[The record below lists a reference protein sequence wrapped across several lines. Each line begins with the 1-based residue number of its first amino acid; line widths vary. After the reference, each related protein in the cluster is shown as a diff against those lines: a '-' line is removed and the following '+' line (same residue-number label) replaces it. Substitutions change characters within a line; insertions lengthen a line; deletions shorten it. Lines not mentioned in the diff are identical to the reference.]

1 MSLVPVPDLRYVTD
15 EEPGLRRRR
24 AGRSFRYFAADSS
37 PVRDADVLDRI
48 RALAIPPAWTDVWI
62 CASADG
68 HLQATGRDAR
78 GRKQYRYHARWR
90 AFRDRVKFSKLPQFG
105 GALPAVRRRV
115 EQDLGDS
122 DLSREKVLATVV
134 WLLERTLI
142 RVGNEEYAQANNS
155 YGLTTLRNR
164 HAKDSSSGVR
174 LVFRGKSGK
183 AHDVDL
189 DDRRIVRVVREC
201 HELPGALLFEY
212 VDAEGGCHPVQSND
226 VNDYLRDASG
236 MDATAKDF
244 RTWRATCL
252 AASLLADM
260 PSPTSERA
268 ARAGVHDAAVAV
280 SETLRNTPAVSRAS
294 YMHPLVIDRFVDGT
308 LPDLWPSAAPRGPR
322 GLDADER
329 RLLALLRSRRRAAT
343 VEPSAARAKAS

>member
-1 MSLVPVPDLRYVTD
+1 
-15 EEPGLRRRR
+15 
-24 AGRSFRYFAADSS
+24 
-37 PVRDADVLDRI
+37 
-48 RALAIPPAWTDVWI
+48 
-62 CASADG
+62 
-68 HLQATGRDAR
+68 
-78 GRKQYRYHARWR
+78 
-90 AFRDRVKFSKLPQFG
+90 
-105 GALPAVRRRV
+105 
-115 EQDLGDS
+115 
-122 DLSREKVLATVV
+122 SREKVLATVV

-142 RVGNEEYAQANNS
+142 RVGNEENAQATS
-155 YGLTTLRNR
+155 LSGLTTLRTR

-212 VDAEGGCHPVQSND
+212 VDADGGCHPVQSND

-260 PSPTSERA
+260 PAPATERA
-268 ARAGVHDAAVAV
+268 AQSGMKEVATIV
-280 SETLRNTPAVSRAS
+280 SETLRNTPAVARAS
-294 YMHPLVIDRFVDGT
+294 YIHPMIVDRYTDGT
-308 LPDLWPSAAPRGPR
+308 LVERWPSTETRA
-322 GLDADER
+322 
-329 RLLALLRSRRRAAT
+329 RRRRVA
-343 VEPSAARAKAS
+343 

>member
-1 MSLVPVPDLRYVTD
+1 
-15 EEPGLRRRR
+15 
-24 AGRSFRYFAADSS
+24 
-37 PVRDADVLDRI
+37 
-48 RALAIPPAWTDVWI
+48 
-62 CASADG
+62 
-68 HLQATGRDAR
+68 
-78 GRKQYRYHARWR
+78 
-90 AFRDRVKFSKLPQFG
+90 VKFSKLTQFG
-105 GALPAVRRRV
+105 SSLPAVRRQV
-115 EQDLGDS
+115 EHDLHVT

-164 HAKDSSSGVR
+164 HARPSPSGVR

-212 VDAEGGCHPVQSND
+212 VDSDGECRPVQSND

-244 RTWRATCL
+244 RTWRGTCL
-252 AASLLADM
+252 AASLLAEM
-260 PSPTSERA
+260 PAPASERA
-268 ARAGVHDAAVAV
+268 AQAGVVEAARTV
-280 SETLRNTPAVSRAS
+280 SETLRNTPAVCRAS
-294 YMHPLVIDRFVDGT
+294 YIHPMVIDRFVDGT
-308 LPDLWPSAAPRGPR
+308 LAERWPSTAPRSPR

-329 RLLALLRSRRRAAT
+329 RLLALLRSKRRAAT
-343 VEPSAARAKAS
+343 ADVPAARAKAS